1 MIPQVAKSWRF
12 RLFLWSFA
20 LDRIFHDLSACNHC
34 QEGKLEKEHETKS
47 HFELQR
53 VIDLTAKRDK
63 ALASEHHIV
72 AVISNHP
79 SEQHWEHYP
88 EPIEHMSENNEQK
101 FETHISVTLEYI

>member
-34 QEGKLEKEHETKS
+34 QEGKLKKEHETKS

-53 VIDLTAKRDK
+53 VINLTAKRDK

-79 SEQHWEHYP
+79 SE
-88 EPIEHMSENNEQK
+88 
-101 FETHISVTLEYI
+101 